1 MSLKELR
8 GGTAPF
14 KKQNLNTLSNTHWR
28 VIMAMVINT
37 NMGSLNAVRTLDGTS
52 KDQATAMERL
62 TSGLRINKSADDAA
76 GLAVATKMTSQIRG
90 TDQAI
95 QNANDG
101 IGMVQTMDGA
111 VEEIV
116 TMLQRMRELGV
127 QAQNGTYTAENRVQM
142 DTEVDQLKLEIDRVA
157 QTTTFNDQK
166 ILNSEALQNSDNQKF
181 HVGWDLGN
189 DNKIS
194 VSVINFG
201 ISALNGGLSTSTIGN
216 VNLVSGAAGGASV
229 ASRAVGVIDA
239 VLSRINTQRAAWGAV
254 QNRLDST
261 VSNLANVNENMN
273 AARSRIM
280 DADFAKESANLAR
293 TQVLQQAGM
302 SMLSQANQQ
311 SQNVMQLLQ

>member
-1 MSLKELR
+1 
-8 GGTAPF
+8 
-14 KKQNLNTLSNTHWR
+14 
-28 VIMAMVINT
+28 
-37 NMGSLNAVRTLDGTS
+37 MGSLNAVRTLDGTS
-52 KDQATAMERL
+52 KDQALAMERL

-116 TMLQRMRELGV
+116 SMLQRMRELGI
-127 QAQNGTYTAENRVQM
+127 QAQNGTYTAENRAQM
-142 DTEVDQLKLEIDRVA
+142 DTEFDQLKLEIDRVA

-166 ILNSEALQNSDNQKF
+166 ILNGSASSNSNAQKF
-181 HVGWDLGN
+181 HVGWDLGA

-194 VSVINFG
+194 VSVLNFG
-201 ISALNGGLSTSTIGN
+201 VSALSGGGGFPLSSLSLANSVSAAST
-216 VNLVSGAAGGASV
+216 
-229 ASRAVGVIDA
+229 AVGALDA
-239 VLSRINTQRAAWGAV
+239 VLSLVNTQRAAWGAV

-261 VSNLANVNENMN
+261 VSNLANINENMN
-273 AARSRIM
+273 ASRSRIM